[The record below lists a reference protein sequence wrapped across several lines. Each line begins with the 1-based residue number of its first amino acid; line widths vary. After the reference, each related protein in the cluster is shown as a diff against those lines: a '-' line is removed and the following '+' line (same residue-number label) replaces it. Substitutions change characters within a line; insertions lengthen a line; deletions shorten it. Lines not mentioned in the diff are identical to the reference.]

1 MFLIKET
8 IQGFKVIE
16 ILRIQIALVMIL
28 TAKVFFECQT
38 MQHSVDSI
46 SSGYAVKSDRISV
59 RLGYEIKLTDK
70 ATDLPVVHDESEFL
84 SPTDAKCTQPTT
96 LDFLLHPNA
105 RKTHEDVCLSLCLSE
120 QSNGKE
126 HIPQLFL
133 VELLP
138 CSREPE
144 VKHPI
149 RKSMW
154 NLPAHS
160 DNSQSV

>member
-1 MFLIKET
+1 
-8 IQGFKVIE
+8 
-16 ILRIQIALVMIL
+16 MIL
-28 TAKVFFECQT
+28 TTEVIFETET

-59 RLGYEIKLTDK
+59 RLGDIIKLTDK

-84 SPTDAKCTQPTT
+84 SPTDAKSTQPTI

-105 RKTHEDVCLSLCLSE
+105 CKAHEDVCLCLGRCK
-120 QSNGKE
+120 QGNCKE
-126 HIPQLFL
+126 HISQLFL

-144 VKHPI
+144 VKNPI

-160 DNSQSV
+160 GMSQNV

>member
-8 IQGFKVIE
+8 IQGFKVID
-16 ILRIQIALVMIL
+16 ILRIEISLVMIL

-59 RLGYEIKLTDK
+59 RFGNEIELTDK
-70 ATDLPVVHDESEFL
+70 AADLPIVHDESEFL
-84 SPTDAKCTQPTT
+84 SPTDTKSTQPTT
-96 LDFLLHPNA
+96 LDFLLHSNA
-105 RKTHEDVCLSLCLSE
+105 SKAHEDICLSFCRCE
-120 QSNGKE
+120 QGNGKE
-126 HIPQLFL
+126 HISQLFL

-144 VKHPI
+144 VKYPI

>member
-1 MFLIKET
+1 MVLTTE
-8 IQGFKVIE
+8 VI
-16 ILRIQIALVMIL
+16 
-28 TAKVFFECQT
+28 FEAET

-46 SSGYAVKSDRISV
+46 SSGYAVKSDRIAV

-70 ATDLPVVHDESEFL
+70 AADLPVVHDESEFL
-84 SPTDAKCTQPTT
+84 SPTDAKSTQPTT
-96 LDFLLHPNA
+96 LNFLLHTNA
-105 RKTHEDVCLSLCLSE
+105 CKAHENVCLCLCRSE
-120 QSNGKE
+120 QGNGKE
-126 HIPQLFL
+126 HISQLFL

-138 CSREPE
+138 CSRKPE
-144 VKHPI
+144 VKYPI

>member
-1 MFLIKET
+1 
-8 IQGFKVIE
+8 
-16 ILRIQIALVMIL
+16 
-28 TAKVFFECQT
+28 
-38 MQHSVDSI
+38 MQHSVNSI

-59 RLGYEIKLTDK
+59 RLGYEIKLMDK

-84 SPTDAKCTQPTT
+84 SPTDAKSTQPTT
-96 LDFLLHPNA
+96 LDFLLHTNA
-105 RKTHEDVCLSLCLSE
+105 CKAHEDVCLCLCRCE
-120 QSNGKE
+120 QCNGKE
-126 HIPQLFL
+126 HISQLFL

-144 VKHPI
+144 VKYPI

-160 DNSQSV
+160 GMSQNV

>member
-1 MFLIKET
+1 
-8 IQGFKVIE
+8 
-16 ILRIQIALVMIL
+16 
-28 TAKVFFECQT
+28 

-59 RLGYEIKLTDK
+59 RLGYEIKLADET
-70 ATDLPVVHDESEFL
+70 AYLPIVHDESEFL
-84 SPTDAKCTQPTT
+84 SPTDAKSTQPTV

-105 RKTHEDVCLSLCLSE
+105 CKAHEDICLCLSRCE
-120 QSNGKE
+120 QGNGKE
-126 HIPQLFL
+126 HISQLFL

-144 VKHPI
+144 VKYPI
-149 RKSMW
+149 QKSMW

>member
-1 MFLIKET
+1 
-8 IQGFKVIE
+8 
-16 ILRIQIALVMIL
+16 MIL

-59 RLGYEIKLTDK
+59 RLGDIIKLTDK
-70 ATDLPVVHDESEFL
+70 ATDLPVMHDESEFL
-84 SPTDAKCTQPTT
+84 SPAYAKSTQPTI
-96 LDFLLHPNA
+96 LDFLPHPNTCKA
-105 RKTHEDVCLSLCLSE
+105 HEDICLCLCRCK
-120 QSNGKE
+120 QGNGKE
-126 HIPQLFL
+126 HISQLFL

-138 CSREPE
+138 CSRELE
-144 VKHPI
+144 VKYPI

>member
-8 IQGFKVIE
+8 VQGFKVID

-28 TAKVFFECQT
+28 TTKVFFEAET

-70 ATDLPVVHDESEFL
+70 AADLPVVHDESEFL
-84 SPTDAKCTQPTT
+84 SPTDSKSTQPTT
-96 LDFLLHPNA
+96 LDFLLHTNA
-105 RKTHEDVCLSLCLSE
+105 CKAHEYICLCLCRSE
-120 QSNGKE
+120 QGNGKE
-126 HIPQLFL
+126 HISQLFL

-138 CSREPE
+138 CSRKSE
-144 VKHPI
+144 VKYPI

>member
-8 IQGFKVIE
+8 IQGFKVID
-16 ILRIQIALVMIL
+16 ILRIKIALVMIL
-28 TAKVFFECQT
+28 TTEVIFEAET

-70 ATDLPVVHDESEFL
+70 ATNLPVVHDESEFL
-84 SPTDAKCTQPTT
+84 SPAYAKSTQPTT

-105 RKTHEDVCLSLCLSE
+105 CKAYEDVCLCLCRCE

-126 HIPQLFL
+126 HISQLFL

-138 CSREPE
+138 CSRELE
-144 VKHPI
+144 VKYPI